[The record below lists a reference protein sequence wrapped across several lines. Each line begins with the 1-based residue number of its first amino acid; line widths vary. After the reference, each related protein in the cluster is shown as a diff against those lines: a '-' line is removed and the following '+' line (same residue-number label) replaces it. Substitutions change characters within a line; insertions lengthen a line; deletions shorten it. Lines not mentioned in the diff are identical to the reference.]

1 MPVLN
6 VEIYTPT
13 KKYLTM
19 DASLVSVQSDNY
31 RLGIL
36 PEHAEMIST
45 VAISELDLKDGE
57 NTYRFAVG
65 KGVLHVKKDKVTILV
80 DSIESDKEIDVSRA
94 LLARE
99 RALHH
104 LSKKDPTVDL
114 DRAQQALDRALNR
127 LKVANY
133 TIPQNQ

>member
-6 VEIYTPT
+6 VEIYTPL

-19 DASLVSVQSDNY
+19 DCSLVSVKSDNY

-45 VAISELDLKDGE
+45 VAISELDLKDE
-57 NTYRFAVG
+57 DKVYKYAVG
-65 KGVLHVKKDKVTILV
+65 KGILHVKKDKVVILV
-80 DSIESDKEIDVSRA
+80 DSIESEREIDIQRA
-94 LLARE
+94 IQARD

-114 DRAQQALDRALNR
+114 ERAQLALDRALNR

-133 TIPQNQ
+133 TEPQS